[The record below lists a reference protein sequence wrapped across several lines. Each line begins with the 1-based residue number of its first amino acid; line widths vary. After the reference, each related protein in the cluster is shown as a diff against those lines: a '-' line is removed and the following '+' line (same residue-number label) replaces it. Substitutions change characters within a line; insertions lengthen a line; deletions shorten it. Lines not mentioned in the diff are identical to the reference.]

1 MNRPSSD
8 RIVLW
13 VAVTTALVAIV
24 ACGVLAARLVAEEGW
39 VTIASEFAQIVPG
52 VFEKETAPD
61 IPPATDLTPLKTF
74 WKARQ
79 RVMNSYVYPDEIDE
93 VNLTYGAIKGMLAAL
108 GDPYTRFM
116 TPEDYADF
124 QTESEGHFE
133 GIGAL
138 LDGRANEET
147 GDFEV
152 FIHDVLAE
160 GPAAETDLRAGD
172 VIVAVDNKP
181 VKGLQIHDVVGL
193 IRGKGGT
200 TVVLKVRREGHE
212 ELLDI
217 KIVRAR
223 VDFPII
229 EVNEDRP
236 VDDDGIGYLWLRSF
250 NRQAEQE
257 VRDALDLLK
266 SKGMKGLLFDLSSD
280 PGGMLDMAV
289 AVASLFLDN
298 TPITW
303 IGDRSGDPEAI
314 PARPGIMLDEDVPIV
329 VLIDGAS
336 ASASEIVAGALQDT
350 GRATIV
356 GLHSYGKAKV
366 QTVMELDDGSALV
379 LTTAVYLTPKKR
391 DISKQES
398 RGIQPDVKF
407 PDPPESRDTQT
418 REEWRQAL
426 EEWRQDQIDRA
437 CDVLREKMAARG
449 AG

>member
-13 VAVTTALVAIV
+13 VAVTTALVATV
-24 ACGVLAARLVAEEGW
+24 ACGVLAARLVAQEGW

-52 VFEKETAPD
+52 GLLTKDTTPD

-93 VNLTYGAIKGMLAAL
+93 VNLTYGAIKGMRAAL

-138 LDGRANEET
+138 LDERTDEET
-147 GDFEV
+147 KDREV
-152 FIHDVLAE
+152 FILRVLPE
-160 GPAAETDLRAGD
+160 GPASETDLRAGD
-172 VIVAVDNKP
+172 VILAVDNKP

-200 TVVLKVRREGHE
+200 TVVLKVRREGE
-212 ELLDI
+212 DDLLDI
-217 KIVRAR
+217 EIVRAR

-229 EVNEDRP
+229 EVKDPP

-250 NRQAEQE
+250 NRQAEKD
-257 VRDALDLLK
+257 VREALDLLK
-266 SKGMKGLLFDLSSD
+266 REGMKGLLFDLSSD

-289 AVASLFLDN
+289 AVTSLFLDN

-314 PARPGIMLDEDVPIV
+314 PARSGIVLDEDVPIV

-356 GLHSYGKAKV
+356 GHHSFGKAKV

-407 PDPPESRDTQT
+407 PDPPKGM
-418 REEWRQAL
+418 
-426 EEWRQDQIDRA
+426 QDWEQWHQQQIDRA